1 MSSQDPDA
9 GLPTN
14 LGGLSPEQLFARGM
28 HSVKMS
34 SAGALGWTPPKV
46 EEVARLLP
54 QYEIL
59 AMIGHGGMGAVY
71 KGRQEAL
78 DRLVAIKLLPLEISV
93 DATFAER
100 FRREARAMARLSHPN
115 IVPVYDFGQTSEGH
129 LFFVMEFVDG
139 AMLHDLIHTK
149 PSLSQGTAL
158 GWWSRCAKRWPTRMC
173 RAWCTAIS
181 SPRMCSWLAT
191 AG

>member
-1 MSSQDPDA
+1 
-9 GLPTN
+9 
-14 LGGLSPEQLFARGM
+14 
-28 HSVKMS
+28 
-34 SAGALGWTPPKV
+34 V

-139 AMLHDLIHTK
+139 
-149 PSLSQGTAL
+149 
-158 GWWSRCAKRWPTRMC
+158 RC
-173 RAWCTAIS
+173 CTIS
-181 SPRMCSWLAT
+181 SIRNPRSRKVPRWGGGAGCEALAY
-191 AG
+191 AHVQGVVHRDIKPANVLVARDGG